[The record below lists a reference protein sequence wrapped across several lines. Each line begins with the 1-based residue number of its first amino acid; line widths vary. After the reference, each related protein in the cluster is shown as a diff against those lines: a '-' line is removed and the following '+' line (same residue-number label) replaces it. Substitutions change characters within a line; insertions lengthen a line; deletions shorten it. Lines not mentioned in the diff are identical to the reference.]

1 MNIREALLAERS
13 KEQMMRIQE
22 YVGDDVHRFSELM
35 EIFLNDTPR
44 MMEYAGWAL
53 SHCADAHPEL
63 VMPYVK
69 YMLPHAKNAPHVA
82 IARNIVRVLQFC
94 PLEKND
100 EGPVYD
106 LCWNLAESIKEDIAV
121 RANALSVLGRIA
133 ESYPELASEVYAL
146 AQGFQQSE
154 SAGLR
159 SRGKR
164 VAEQMEKI
172 VDASNSQK
180 RES

>member
-1 MNIREALLAERS
+1 MNIREALQAERS
-13 KEQMMRIQE
+13 KEQMIRIQE
-22 YVGDDVHRFSELM
+22 YVGDDGTRFSELM
-35 EIFLNDTPR
+35 EIFLNDTPK

-53 SHCADAHPEL
+53 SHCADAHPGL

-69 YMLPHAKNAPHVA
+69 YLVPHARNAPHVA
-82 IARNIVRVLQFC
+82 IVRNIVRVLQFC
-94 PLEKND
+94 PLERDD

-106 LCWNLAESIKEDIAV
+106 LCWDLAESTKEDVAV

-133 ESYPELASEVYAL
+133 ESYSDLAPEVYAL
-146 AQGFQQSE
+146 AKGFQQSE

-164 VAEQMEKI
+164 VAKQMEKI
-172 VDASNSQK
+172 VAANNN
-180 RES
+180 